1 MAPWKILVPPSL
13 LKVASWLA
21 PQVDGRPILLFT
33 PDILFDSI
41 ALLGLMM
48 GIMTVA
54 FLSV

>member
-1 MAPWKILVPPSL
+1 
-13 LKVASWLA
+13 
-21 PQVDGRPILLFT
+21 VDGRPILLFT